1 MAVQDP
7 SGPAVGPPCV
17 AIERLDDVYLNL
29 LWSPIKAFE
38 FGAEAM
44 WGERTDQN
52 GQDGDATRIQVSA
65 RYYLD

>member
-1 MAVQDP
+1 
-7 SGPAVGPPCV
+7 V

-29 LWSPIKAFE
+29 LLSPIKAFE